1 MDKWLG
7 TIIGVIFGLI
17 LIVIGIATP
26 SFLWNWDAVSSIRFT
41 VGDTIT
47 RIALIVGGIA
57 ILGGALLKHPRG

>member
-7 TIIGVIFGLI
+7 TIIGVIFGLV
-17 LIVIGIATP
+17 LIVIGILTP
-26 SFLWNWDAVSSIRFT
+26 AFLWNWDVVTSIRVS